1 MFLLNFFIYT
11 NTYNMNINYTQ
22 CIARTK
28 TQMLVPCTCKRKY
41 HIFGYR
47 DGDEKVQTRGIDSCS
62 SYSDVY
68 IEITGQEKIYEK
80 FPKNKKKL
88 LVNLLVKTTV

>member
-1 MFLLNFFIYT
+1 
-11 NTYNMNINYTQ
+11 MNINYTE

-41 HIFGYR
+41 HIFGFR
-47 DGDEKVQTRGIDSCS
+47 DGDEKFQSRGIDSCS

-80 FPKNKKKL
+80 FPKNKNKL
-88 LVNLLVKTTV
+88 LLKNKKHVLLKTTL

>member
-1 MFLLNFFIYT
+1 
-11 NTYNMNINYTQ
+11 MNINYTQ

-68 IEITGQEKIYEK
+68 IEINVEEK
-80 FPKNKKKL
+80 FMKRFPKTKKKL
-88 LVNLLVKTTV
+88 LLKTTL

>member
-1 MFLLNFFIYT
+1 
-11 NTYNMNINYTQ
+11 MNINYTQ

-41 HIFGYR
+41 HIFGFR

-80 FPKNKKKL
+80 FPKNKK
-88 LVNLLVKTTV
+88 NLLVKKNLSVKTTV